1 MHPPHI
7 NSKSQL
13 ENFGRHFFFSQIYFF
28 FLLRKTSIG
37 EVWTFDGN
45 QEDFTLKGHSRREF
59 LHPQKLWLRVWAT
72 CWDNHTTAAAK
83 NTSICPSS
91 GIFSAHHVVWHRQDQ
106 KDITEKWPNFFL
118 ERNAVFRDTT
128 KHFVV
133 LGLFCGVFFG
143 KTITLGSPLKQ
154 NKTSKS

>member
-45 QEDFTLKGHSRREF
+45 QEDFTLKGHSRTEF
-59 LHPQKLWLRVWAT
+59 LHLQKLWLRVWAT
-72 CWDNHTTAAAK
+72 RWDNHTTAAKKIPPFVLPQGSSQPIMLCDIGRTRKTLLK
-83 NTSICPSS
+83 NGQT
-91 GIFSAHHVVWHRQDQ
+91 
-106 KDITEKWPNFFL
+106 FFL
-118 ERNAVFRDTT
+118 KEMLYSMILQSILWFWGC
-128 KHFVV
+128 FV
-133 LGLFCGVFFG
+133 GFFLA
-143 KTITLGSPLKQ
+143 KA
-154 NKTSKS
+154 